1 MQEINSTIVNR
12 EWQLTHLSSAFEML
26 KQENPESEVNL
37 SCTAFLVWKKKGKK
51 AKRREGEGRKEIV
64 VRVEGSVPRVKVK
77 TADYWI
83 VSFHHKEVKNKEVFP
98 CDFVL
103 KIISKDFLA

>member
-1 MQEINSTIVNR
+1 MNR
-12 EWQLTHLSSAFEML
+12 EWKLTHLSSAFEKL

-37 SCTAFLVWKKKGKK
+37 SCTAFLVWKEKGK
-51 AKRREGEGRKEIV
+51 RGEGGGRKEIV
-64 VRVEGSVPRVKVK
+64 VRVEGSVPTVKVK

-83 VSFHHKEVKNKEVFP
+83 VSFHHNEVKNKEVFP

-103 KIISKDFLA
+103 KIISKGSLA

>member
-1 MQEINSTIVNR
+1 MCGRRKER
-12 EWQLTHLSSAFEML
+12 R
-26 KQENPESEVNL
+26 
-37 SCTAFLVWKKKGKK
+37 K

-64 VRVEGSVPRVKVK
+64 ARVEGSVPRVKVK
-77 TADYWI
+77 TADDWI

-103 KIISKDFLA
+103 KIISKGFLA